1 MRIDEKINR
10 KFLIYLLWLE
20 VSKRKIAEIF
30 FISERSIFT
39 YLKKYPV
46 SESELNSVQFNS
58 DILEEI
64 AMNCVGENNRNTLIQ
79 QSFRLPENIVNQ
91 KNNIHSV
98 KEKAKTAVSKSS
110 KKSDE
115 IQNTDEIK
123 DTEKP
128 DTSYLRQLS
137 NDMAKEAQKY
147 SQDFNK

>member
-46 SESELNSVQFNS
+46 SESELNSVQFDR

-64 AMNCVGENNRNTLIQ
+64 AMNCFTGKIENVAIQ

-91 KNNIHSV
+91 KNNIQIV
-98 KEKAKTAVSKSS
+98 KEKAKTATLKSS

-115 IQNTDEIK
+115 IQNKDEIK
-123 DTEKP
+123 DTKKP
-128 DTSYLRQLS
+128 DTTYLRQLS
-137 NDMAKEAQKY
+137 NDMAREAQKY

>member
-1 MRIDEKINR
+1 WKYLIDNDE
-10 KFLIYLLWLE
+10 
-20 VSKRKIAEIF
+20 
-30 FISERSIFT
+30 
-39 YLKKYPV
+39 
-46 SESELNSVQFNS
+46 
-58 DILEEI
+58 
-64 AMNCVGENNRNTLIQ
+64 NTL
-79 QSFRLPENIVNQ
+79 FRLPENIVNQ
-91 KNNIHSV
+91 KNNIQSV
-98 KEKAKTAVSKSS
+98 KEKAKTATLKSS

>member
-46 SESELNSVQFNS
+46 SESELNSVQFDR

-64 AMNCVGENNRNTLIQ
+64 AMNCFTGKIENVAIQ
-79 QSFRLPENIVNQ
+79 QSFRLPENKVEIKKQ
-91 KNNIHSV
+91 ESQ
-98 KEKAKTAVSKSS
+98 KEKIDLTEL
-110 KKSDE
+110 DE
-115 IQNTDEIK
+115 ILKINEDRIK
-123 DTEKP
+123 E
-128 DTSYLRQLS
+128 
-137 NDMAKEAQKY
+137 NE
-147 SQDFNK
+147 

>member
-1 MRIDEKINR
+1 MKIER
-10 KFLIYLLWLE
+10 KILVFLLKIE
-20 VSKRKIAEIF
+20 VSKRKIAEF
-30 FISERSIFT
+30 LGVSRTTLYE
-39 YLKKYPV
+39 YLRNNPITQDEFNAICTDREKLIGYFWKYLIDND
-46 SESELNSVQFNS
+46 E
-58 DILEEI
+58 
-64 AMNCVGENNRNTLIQ
+64 NTL
-79 QSFRLPENIVNQ
+79 FRLPENIVNQ
-91 KNNIHSV
+91 KNNIQSV
-98 KEKAKTAVSKSS
+98 KEKAKTATLKSS

>member
-1 MRIDEKINR
+1 MRMEEKINR
-10 KFLIYLLWLE
+10 KFLIFLLSLE
-20 VSKRKIAEIF
+20 VKKEVIARLISVSRKTL
-30 FISERSIFT
+30 FT
-39 YLKKYPV
+39 YLKNFPV
-46 SESELNSVQFNS
+46 SENEFAALQFDRES
-58 DILEEI
+58 LEQF
-64 AMNCVGENNRNTLIQ
+64 AMNCFTGKIENVAIQ
-79 QSFRLPENIVNQ
+79 QSFSLPENIVNQ
-91 KNNIHSV
+91 KNNIQSV
-98 KEKAKTAVSKSS
+98 KEKAKIATLKSS

>member
-1 MRIDEKINR
+1 MRIEEKINR

-46 SESELNSVQFNS
+46 SESELNSVQFDRN
-58 DILEEI
+58 ILEEI
-64 AMNCVGENNRNTLIQ
+64 AMNCFTGKIENVAIQ

-91 KNNIHSV
+91 KNNIQSV
-98 KEKAKTAVSKSS
+98 KEKAKTATLKSS

>member
-1 MRIDEKINR
+1 MKTELKINR
-10 KFLIYLLWLE
+10 KFLIFLLSLE
-20 VSKRKIAEIF
+20 VSKRKI
-30 FISERSIFT
+30 SELFGVSTRSLFT
-39 YLKKYPV
+39 YLQNFPV
-46 SESELNSVQFNS
+46 SESEFAALQFDRES
-58 DILEEI
+58 LEQF
-64 AMNCVGENNRNTLIQ
+64 AMNCFTGKIENAAIQ
-79 QSFRLPENIVNQ
+79 QSFRMYENIVNQ
-91 KNNIHSV
+91 KNNIQSV
-98 KEKAKTAVSKSS
+98 KEKAKTATLKSS

>member
-1 MRIDEKINR
+1 MKTELKINR
-10 KFLIYLLWLE
+10 KFLIFLLSLE
-20 VSKRKIAEIF
+20 VSKRKI
-30 FISERSIFT
+30 SELFGVSTRSLFT
-39 YLKKYPV
+39 YLQNFPV
-46 SESELNSVQFNS
+46 SESEFAALQFDRES
-58 DILEEI
+58 LEQF
-64 AMNCVGENNRNTLIQ
+64 AMNCFTEKIENAAIQ
-79 QSFRLPENIVNQ
+79 QSLRLPENIVNQ
-91 KNNIHSV
+91 KNNIQSV
-98 KEKAKTAVSKSS
+98 KEKAKTATLKSS